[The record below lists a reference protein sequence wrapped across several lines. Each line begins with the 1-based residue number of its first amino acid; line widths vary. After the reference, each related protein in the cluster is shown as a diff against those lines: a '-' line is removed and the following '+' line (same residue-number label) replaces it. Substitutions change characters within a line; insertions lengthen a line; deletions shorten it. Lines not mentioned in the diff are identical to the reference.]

1 MAPAKAGQ
9 AVTHVK
15 LRDLKIPDA
24 KVHNVYAHTSAT
36 VTPTTLTRFPAGL
49 ESAITSA
56 LEHTES
62 DCSLRRIDHLW
73 NQPAGD

>member
-1 MAPAKAGQ
+1 MLVGEF
-9 AVTHVK
+9 
-15 LRDLKIPDA
+15 
-24 KVHNVYAHTSAT
+24 SANQRWGT
-36 VTPTTLTRFPAGL
+36 AIPTTLTRFPAGL